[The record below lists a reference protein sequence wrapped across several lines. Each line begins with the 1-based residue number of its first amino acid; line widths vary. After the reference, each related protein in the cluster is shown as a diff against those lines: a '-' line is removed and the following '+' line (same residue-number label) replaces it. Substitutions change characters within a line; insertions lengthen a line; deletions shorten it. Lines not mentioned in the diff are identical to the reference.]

1 MVRPSDTSATA
12 HAARRRSRSVTPMR
26 AVLVDPEA
34 KQLVVDEVPDP
45 EPEPGQL
52 LVRVA
57 AAGVNRAD
65 LAVTAG
71 TYHGRVA
78 SERFVAGGELAGEVI
93 ALGPDVDGF
102 GVGDRV
108 MSMGPGF
115 AELAAVPAA
124 LAMPV
129 PADMDDATAGALPV
143 ALATMHDA
151 VVTHGRLA
159 GGQHV
164 VVNAASSGVGVV
176 GVRIALH
183 LGAGS
188 VVGTSRSADK
198 RTHLAA
204 LIGDDRFRAVAPDEL
219 AATVH
224 EVTGGRGVDLIV
236 DNVGAA
242 ALTDNI
248 AAVAVLGRIVQVG
261 RLGGRTATID
271 LDELARKRI
280 SLIGVT
286 FRTRSAAERAAVVHA
301 AWQDLADA
309 VASGVV
315 APVIHAEYALDDV
328 PAAHA
333 ALARDEHVGKLVV
346 RP

>member
-1 MVRPSDTSATA
+1 
-12 HAARRRSRSVTPMR
+12 MR
-26 AVLVDPEA
+26 AVLVDRVA

-45 EPEPGQL
+45 LPGPGQL
-52 LVRVA
+52 LVRVS

-71 TYHGRVA
+71 TYPGPAA
-78 SERFVAGGELAGEVI
+78 SERFVAGGELTGEIV
-93 ALGPDVDGF
+93 AVGTDVDGF

-115 AELAAVPAA
+115 AELAVVPAA
-124 LAMPV
+124 VAMPV

-151 VVTHGRLA
+151 LVTHGRLV
-159 GGQHV
+159 GGHYV

-183 LGAGS
+183 LGAASIVGS
-188 VVGTSRSADK
+188 SRSADK
-198 RTHLAA
+198 RARLEE

-219 AATVH
+219 GTTVQ
-224 EVTGGRGVDLIV
+224 ELTGGRGVDVIV

-242 ALTDNI
+242 ALADNI
-248 AAVAVLGRIVQVG
+248 GAVAVLGRIVQVG

-286 FRTRSAAERAAVVHA
+286 FRTRSAVERAAVVQA
-301 AWQDLADA
+301 AWRDLGAA
-309 VASGVV
+309 VASGIVV
-315 APVIHAEYALDDV
+315 PVVHAEYGLGEV

-333 ALARDEHVGKLVV
+333 ALARDEHIGKLVV